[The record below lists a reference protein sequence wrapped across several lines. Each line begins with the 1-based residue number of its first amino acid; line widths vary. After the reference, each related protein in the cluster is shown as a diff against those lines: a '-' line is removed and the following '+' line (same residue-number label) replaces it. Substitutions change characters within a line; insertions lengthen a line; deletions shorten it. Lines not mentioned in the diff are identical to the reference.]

1 MKKIVIA
8 AALAFALHGNAQ
20 KLPELNEIYI
30 KTSADAVDYAG
41 EALQVAEYILATP
54 PSKTGDR
61 AQAENFLMQW
71 MKLTPDY
78 HFAFNAK
85 YMILENNPELQPV
98 YMASMVRYQV
108 SNKQQKVSDDELMTV
123 YTDLAEYT
131 LEPKN
136 KITAK
141 GKLIQLVEAYQKGTI
156 KQFLG
161 MQ

>member
-1 MKKIVIA
+1 MA
-8 AALAFALHGNAQ
+8 ATLAFALYGNAQ
-20 KLPELNEIYI
+20 KLPELNEIYM

-141 GKLIQLVEAYQKGTI
+141 GKLIQLVEAYRKGTI

>member
-1 MKKIVIA
+1 MKKILMA
-8 AALAFALHGNAQ
+8 ATLAFALYGNAQ
-20 KLPELNEIYI
+20 KLPELNEIYM

-108 SNKQQKVSDDELMTV
+108 SNKQQKVSDEELMTV

-136 KITAK
+136 KIIAK
-141 GKLIQLVEAYQKGTI
+141 GKLIQLVEAYQKGTV